1 MNVARVKI
9 ISGGQTGVDRAA
21 LDAAIEL
28 GLGYGGSI
36 PKGRKAE
43 DGPIDENYGKL
54 TELGSPDYR
63 VRTQK
68 NVTDS
73 DATLIIT
80 TGRLSG
86 GTELTARL
94 ASTQHKPHLIIDLKK
109 MDEAR
114 ALGEAAAWL
123 DLVRPGVLNVAG
135 PRESEAPG
143 IYGAAYGFLHLLFS
157 RGCRR
162 HR

>member
-1 MNVARVKI
+1 MKI

-43 DGPIDENYGKL
+43 DGPIDEKYGKL

-80 TGRLSG
+80 RGRLSG
-86 GTELTARL
+86 GTALTARL
-94 ASTQHKPHLIIDLKK
+94 ASTQHKPHLILDLKTT
-109 MDEAR
+109 DEAR

-123 DLVRPGVLNVAG
+123 DRVRPGVLNVAG

-143 IYGAAYGFLHLLFS
+143 IYGTAYRFLRLLLS
-157 RGCRR
+157 QERR
-162 HR
+162 RDR